1 MSHEAFVYQPITGEA
16 GIRVLVLEPAK
27 DYNAQLHVS
36 LQHVQISPYR
46 QDGSRAN
53 REIPSARSS
62 TVSFLATAQ
71 VQYEAM
77 SYAWGDQQP
86 TERLTIKGSTLHRYI
101 MIRPNVDIMLRHL
114 RSSTQQ
120 RRLWIDALCINQNDL
135 VEKGSQVRFM
145 EEVYRQAKAIVIWL
159 GTPKDSPGTKDTTM
173 RFFQQLVKYGP
184 ADSRQEEEQAATW
197 AKLEAFLSR
206 SWFTRRWTIQEA
218 LLAKQATILCGSYI
232 INFMV
237 FAKNAFLTAQRQP
250 HLTPSISG
258 ALRKLWIMY
267 RLRSAP
273 VLEVRSDPLRLLV
286 DFSTADCMDAR
297 DRIYALNAIS
307 NVKVPVSYTETVENV
322 YISYAEM
329 HISLGNFAVLNC
341 AGATNLSA
349 STIPSWVPDWRCPL
363 VFTPLTTRPVDS
375 MRKISEI
382 EELVAPRIQT
392 VDGHA
397 ILGVGGVKV
406 GTVLHIGT
414 KAPYPV
420 WGREILSILLNWYQV
435 FETGTKDL
443 TRRQGNKNTSNGQ
456 FVSAI
461 TLGCVTQRTTAL
473 SPDHPWLRDKHPDFE
488 TEVSWLL
495 AHLIAETR
503 EENLNAI
510 LQRGDAG
517 ARAQELASIES
528 TASQVSEGFKS
539 TLKSLTLNTADR
551 NADIDIQH
559 DIALIWSFKDPLMKE
574 GWYDR
579 NLEPDEVVEILR
591 RTIAGRTCFWNDDG
605 SFGLGPA
612 SMELEDIVVAI
623 PSCPTPYVLRPAV
636 AETAKSEKTSSK
648 WVRRLGKTSDN
659 SSEDEY
665 TLVGDCYI
673 HDYAPDDMFQKV
685 KDISQLHIL

>member
-1 MSHEAFVYQPITGEA
+1 MFHQDYVYQPIRSET
-16 GIRVLVLEPAK
+16 GIRVLLLEPAR
-27 DYNAQLHVS
+27 DYNAQLFVS

-53 REIPSARSS
+53 QDIPSARSS
-62 TVSFLATAQ
+62 TVSLLATAP

-86 TERLTIKGSTLHRYI
+86 TERLTIKGSTPHQNI
-101 MIRPNVDIMLRHL
+101 MIRPNVDTMLRHL

-135 VEKGSQVRFM
+135 EEKGSQVRFM

-159 GTPKDSPGTKDTTM
+159 GTPEDEAGTKNTTM

-184 ADSRQEEEQAATW
+184 ADGRHEEEQAATW

-237 FAKNAFLTAQRQP
+237 FAKNAFLTAQRQA

-273 VLEVRSDPLRLLV
+273 IPEVRSDPLRLLV

-297 DRIYALNAIS
+297 DRIYALNAVS

-322 YISYAEM
+322 YVSYAEM
-329 HISLGNFAVLNC
+329 HISLGSFAVMNC
-341 AGATNLSA
+341 AGATHLSA
-349 STIPSWVPDWRCPL
+349 STVPSWVPDWRCPL

-375 MRKISEI
+375 AQNDSETKALATPSI
-382 EELVAPRIQT
+382 DTA
-392 VDGHA
+392 DGYA
-397 ILGVGGVKV
+397 ILGISGVKV
-406 GTVLHIGT
+406 GIVSHIGT

-420 WGREILSILLNWYQV
+420 WGREILSILLNWYNV
-435 FETGTKDL
+435 FEAGKINL
-443 TRRQGNKNTSNGQ
+443 VKHPGNKDDSSSQ

-461 TLGCVTQRTTAL
+461 TLGCVVQRTTAL

-495 AHLIAETR
+495 AHLIAEAR
-503 EENLNAI
+503 EETLNAT
-510 LQRGDAG
+510 LQRGDAEV
-517 ARAQELASIES
+517 RAQELANIEAA
-528 TASQVSEGFKS
+528 ASQVSEGLKS
-539 TLKSLTLNTADR
+539 ILKSLMLDTADR
-551 NADIDIQH
+551 NAELDIQH
-559 DIALIWSFKDPLMKE
+559 DITLIWSFKDPLMKE

-591 RTIAGRTCFWNDDG
+591 RTIAGRTCFWSGDG

-612 SMELEDIVVAI
+612 SMELGDVVVAI
-623 PSCPTPYVLRPAV
+623 PSCPTPYVLRPKL
-636 AETAKSEKTSSK
+636 AETAKPEQKSNK
-648 WVRRLGKTSDN
+648 WSRTFGRATDDDN
-659 SSEDEY
+659 EDEY

-673 HDYAPDDMFQKV
+673 HDYAPEDLFQRPKQ
-685 KDISQLHIL
+685 ISRFHIV